1 MTRITVHNDSLQIE
15 IEGLH
20 RLWAF
25 KRRLTIPL
33 AHLQQ
38 VSGNP
43 EGIRRPP
50 IGWSVGFWAPGLI
63 VAGTFC
69 SRGRRE
75 FWDIR
80 HPTKAIIIDL
90 VNDRYTR
97 LVLEVDAPRFV
108 VDMINEAR
116 RRTSSS

>member
-1 MTRITVHNDSLQIE
+1 MTRITVHNDNLNIE

-33 AHLQQ
+33 AHVQH

-43 EGIRRPP
+43 DRIRRPP
-50 IGWSVGFWAPGLI
+50 IGWSLGFWAPGLI

-69 SRGRRE
+69 SRGKRE

-90 VNDRYTR
+90 ANDRHTR
-97 LVLEVDAPRFV
+97 LVLEVEDPQSV
-108 VDMINEAR
+108 IDMITQAR
-116 RRTSSS
+116 RGTSPS